1 MPLSCLLVVVWASR
15 PNRRY
20 NEFEVN
26 DVIGRALLCYAILMF
41 RVDEMFPH
49 APQKVGVSRIFEAV
63 GSKDS
68 FRIR

>member
-26 DVIGRALLCYAILMF
+26 DVIGRALLCCAILMF

-49 APQKVGVSRIFEAV
+49 APQKVGVSVFLKLWGPRIPL
-63 GSKDS
+63 G
-68 FRIR
+68 